1 MSVKIP
7 MIIFYL
13 GTRLKYGFCKN
24 LLRYQWTSDKLNTFV
39 LTFFPNQHWSGQKV
53 RQKVFN
59 WSEVHLYRSNFLQNP
74 YFSYNFNLLPTKF
87 GPLNLLIVQSYASL
101 YDLCYVIAMLLFFK
115 YSLCM
120 RQKKPAKSLNSTLSM
135 MDNIFWD
142 IKSNLSG
149 NIPNYRKPM

>member
-1 MSVKIP
+1 MDFVRSY
-7 MIIFYL
+7 F
-13 GTRLKYGFCKN
+13 GTNEPLTSWP
-24 LLRYQWTSDKLNTFV
+24 LLSSL
-39 LTFFPNQHWSGQKV
+39 FFPDQQWSALIWKKL
-53 RQKVFN
+53 RTKVFN

-87 GPLNLLIVQSYASL
+87 GPLNLLIVQSSVSL
-101 YDLCYVIAMLLFFK
+101 NDLCYVIAILLFFK
-115 YSLCM
+115 YYLCM
-120 RQKKPAKSLNSTLSM
+120 RQKKPTKSLNSTLSM